1 VEPAESNVL
10 NGGKPGKICA
20 NLLLLSLSL
29 SLSLFLSVK
38 NKVGKFVLVREV
50 ALCNNVH

>member
-20 NLLLLSLSL
+20 NLLLIC
-29 SLSLFLSVK
+29 LSLFLSVK